1 LGSLGYDLILV
12 ARNKARL
19 QEMQKDISTNVKII
33 VADLSI
39 ESKLKEVYVLCKNEN
54 IDILI
59 NNAGFGKFGTFSEVE
74 LEQEI
79 SMIDTNVISIQ
90 VLTKLY
96 LKEMKA
102 KIDELEYQS
111 GVTFSGGDPMMQVE
125 ALAELAAYVKEKGM
139 NVWVYT
145 GYTFEEL
152 MILADKNESYMKA
165 LEQIDVLVDGKFVM
179 DLKSFDVQVRGSSN
193 QRILDVKKS
202 LEKKKAVKITKYK

>member
-1 LGSLGYDLILV
+1 MVEMRKGY
-12 ARNKARL
+12 ARFATKEIQSDSIVDGEGIRSVIWFQGCSHNCPGCHNPETHDFKAG
-19 QEMQKDISTNVKII
+19 
-33 VADLSI
+33 I
-39 ESKLKEVYVLCKNEN
+39 EVS
-54 IDILI
+54 
-59 NNAGFGKFGTFSEVE
+59 
-74 LEQEI
+74 
-79 SMIDTNVISIQ
+79 
-90 VLTKLY
+90 

-179 DLKSFDVQVRGSSN
+179 DLRSFDVQFRGSSN